1 MSAEGGEERRSHLV
15 QLVVAAIILGAFVAL
30 NRALPNIDLQQALE
44 DVSSTLGSLTYVL
57 VGLGAFLETGAF
69 VGLVLPGETVV
80 ILGGAVAGQGETSIV
95 LTIGV
100 VWLGALMGDSVSFL
114 LGRRL
119 GRGFLLRHGPKL
131 RITRERFARV
141 EAYFARHGG
150 KTIVIG
156 RFIGLVRSLAPFI
169 AGSSGMRYTYY
180 LPFSVLGTG
189 LWAAAFALVGYFASQ
204 SLDAAARAAGRGT
217 LLVGIAVAVIV
228 GLVVAVRFLREPE
241 NRRRLAAG
249 MERRAA
255 LRPLLAAGRR
265 VAPPARFLWARLTPG
280 SLGLEFTTLLAVLAV
295 SLYVVIAYTVVVSG
309 DPGPTPG
316 DRTGFDVASHLRTA
330 WVTDAAKIVS
340 ALGSAAVNLP
350 LAALAALLLAARR
363 RWAEAAVLVAAVAII
378 YVGVAELKDAIAR
391 PRPSNPLTSV
401 AGFAFP
407 SAHAAHAVIF
417 PWLALTLAV
426 RLRPG
431 MAGGTALLVLGIA
444 LAALVGLS
452 RVYLR
457 VHYLSD
463 VNAGWALG
471 VAAFAACG
479 AVAMIV
485 THLRQNASRDAP
497 PARARD

>member
-1 MSAEGGEERRSHLV
+1 MSANGGEERRSHLV
-15 QLVVAAIILGAFVAL
+15 QLIVVAVIVGAFVAL
-30 NRALPNIDLQQALE
+30 NRVLPNIDLQQALE
-44 DVSSTLGSLTYVL
+44 DVSSTLGSFTYVL
-57 VGLGAFLETGAF
+57 VGLGAFAETGAF

-100 VWLGALMGDSVSFL
+100 VWLGALAGDSLSFV

-119 GRGFLLRHGPKL
+119 GRGFLLRHGPKV

-141 EAYFARHGG
+141 EEYFSRHGG
-150 KTIVIG
+150 MTIVIG
-156 RFIGLVRSLAPFI
+156 RFIGLVRALAPFV

-180 LPFSVLGTG
+180 LPFGVLGTG

-204 SLDAAARAAGRGT
+204 SLDAAARTAGRGT
-217 LLVGIAVAVIV
+217 LLFGIAVAVIV
-228 GLVVAVRFLREPE
+228 AIVVAVRFLRQPE
-241 NRRRLAAG
+241 NRRRLVAE

-265 VAPPARFLWARLTPG
+265 AAPPARFLWARLTPG
-280 SLGLEFTTLLAVLAV
+280 GLGLEFTTLLAILAV
-295 SLYVVIAYTVVVSG
+295 SLYVVIAYTVVISS

-316 DRTGFDVASHLRTA
+316 DRAAFDLAGHLRAA
-330 WVTDAAKIVS
+330 WVTDVAKIVT
-340 ALGSAAVNLP
+340 ALGSAAVELP

-363 RWAEAAVLVAAVAII
+363 RWAEASVLVAAVAII
-378 YVGVAELKDAIAR
+378 YIGVAELKDATAR
-391 PRPSNPLTSV
+391 PRPSNSLIS
-401 AGFAFP
+401 AEGSAFP
-407 SAHAAHAVIF
+407 SGHAAHAVIF
-417 PWLALTLAV
+417 PWLALTLTV

-444 LAALVGLS
+444 MAALVGLS

-479 AVAMIV
+479 AVALIV
-485 THLRQNASRDAP
+485 TYLRQNASRDAP
-497 PARARD
+497 PARPRD